1 MGLLGKNFKVKR
13 YPYIISYKLV
23 LQQVQWMM
31 CLPQNDSFS
40 RLVASAGMVLP
51 HALSCFTLYMMLR
64 SFYIRVIAS
73 RYDIQVYRYDMMI
86 YFVLSAL
93 SYRYGNSFELAFKV
107 QIWKLIIYIPTEVL
121 QQRNHVYLHW
131 YCCSR

>member
-1 MGLLGKNFKVKR
+1 MRLLGKNFKVKR

-23 LQQVQWMM
+23 LQQVQCMT
-31 CLPQNDSFS
+31 CLPQNDSFY
-40 RLVASAGMVLP
+40 RLVPSAGMVLL

-73 RYDIQVYRYDMMI
+73 RYDKQVYRYDMMI

-93 SYRYGNSFELAFKV
+93 SYRYGNSFELAFNV
-107 QIWKLIIYIPTEVL
+107 QIWTLIIYIPTELL
-121 QQRNHVYLHW
+121 QQRNDVYLHW
-131 YCCSR
+131 YCCRR